1 MLQARRRWPVVDTL
15 VVAMDR
21 FRIHRTGRNSA
32 LVSHYAF
39 LSVFPL
45 LLVFV
50 TVLGF
55 LLDGNPDLQAS
66 IIDSTLANFPIIGN
80 EIAEDPTQLTGSLG
94 LLIFGLLTA
103 TWSGLRA
110 FNVLQT
116 ALDDIAEIPMEHRPT
131 LVQTRLRSLL
141 GIVLVGGGLV
151 GAALLSGVAT
161 ASDTGWVSR
170 VLLVSGT
177 LLLNGAVAAGCYR
190 WLCSAR
196 PEWSEVLPGAAMAA
210 FGFTLLQVVGT
221 GLMTRA
227 IVRAT
232 PIYGTFATVIGLL
245 FWFGLHSGISLL
257 GAELNGV
264 VKLHRERTAAR
275 PAV

>member
-1 MLQARRRWPVVDTL
+1 MVDTL

-32 LVSHYAF
+32 LVAHYAF

-55 LLDGNPDLQAS
+55 VLDGNPALQES

-80 EIAEDPTQLTGSLG
+80 EIAEDPTQLSGSVG

-116 ALDDIAEIPMEHRPT
+116 ALDDIAEVPMDDRAT
-131 LVQTRLRSLL
+131 LVQVRVRSLL
-141 GIVLVGGGLV
+141 GIVLVGGALV
-151 GAALLSGVAT
+151 GAALLSGFVT
-161 ASDTGWVSR
+161 ADRTAWLSR
-170 VLLVSGT
+170 LLLVAGT
-177 LLLNGAVAAGCYR
+177 LALNGATAAGCYR
-190 WLCSAR
+190 WLCSRR
-196 PEWSEVLPGAAMAA
+196 PTWHAVLPGAVFAA
-210 FGFTLLQVVGT
+210 VGFTVLQVAGT
-221 GLMTRA
+221 TLMTRA

-245 FWFGLHSGISLL
+245 FWFGLHSSISLL

-264 VKLHRERTAAR
+264 VRLHRERAEVR